1 MLSNSLYDKNTNR
14 LLIGY
19 VSQNSPFIDDSIL
32 NNIAFGIESKKINID
47 KANKLINICGLSDLI
62 KTLPDGIDSTI
73 GDSGSRLSG
82 GQLQRIAI
90 ARALYRNPK
99 VLILDE
105 ATNALDID
113 TEKILFKSIKSIYLD
128 MTVICITHR
137 LSTMRECN
145 NIFHLANGSI
155 KKICDE
161 HNIISDNELS
171 IIIDKYKLD
180 EKK

>member
-1 MLSNSLYDKNTNR
+1 M
-14 LLIGY
+14 
-19 VSQNSPFIDDSIL
+19 
-32 NNIAFGIESKKINID
+32 
-47 KANKLINICGLSDLI
+47 I
-62 KTLPDGIDSTI
+62 KTLPDGIDSAI

-90 ARALYRNPK
+90 ARALYRNPNFN
-99 VLILDE
+99 IRQ

-137 LSTMRECN
+137 LSTMRECK

-155 KKICDE
+155 NKICDE
-161 HNIISDNELS
+161 HNIIGDNELS
-171 IIIDKYKLD
+171 KL
-180 EKK
+180 

>member
-1 MLSNSLYDKNTNR
+1 M
-14 LLIGY
+14 
-19 VSQNSPFIDDSIL
+19 Q
-32 NNIAFGIESKKINID
+32 KKCII
-47 KANKLINICGLSDLI
+47 LI
-62 KTLPDGIDSTI
+62 KTLPNGIDSTI

-90 ARALYRNPK
+90 ARALYRDPAI
-99 VLILDE
+99 LILDE

-113 TEKILFKSIKSIYLD
+113 TEKELFKSIKSIYLD

-145 NIFHLANGSI
+145 NIFHLVNRSI

-161 HNIISDNELS
+161 HNIISDKELS
-171 IIIDKYKLD
+171 KLIDRYKLD